1 VVLQND
7 KVKIQKVIHEL
18 DEKKKEALKATWQK
32 VNK

>member
-1 VVLQND
+1 MI

-18 DEKKKEALKATWQK
+18 DEKKEALKATWQK